1 MFRPSA
7 TDVRTDGN
15 ADARMKEYRFQI
27 ANLKYNRMTP
37 DKTPLTLPE
46 QLAACQQVA
55 QLVRSKLPLAGELTR
70 FANQASSA
78 AKAVRSVDEQLTSG
92 RSLTDALAGEP
103 SRDSRVLA
111 ACIEVGEQSGCLA
124 QTLEAWTEYHLACS
138 RYARTLRGALLY
150 PVLLIIVM
158 LCSIGF
164 VVWRL
169 IPEYQLTYAQFD
181 AQLPTW
187 LNALTTIREQL
198 GWLLVGLVLAAVVPL
213 LWWARRRR
221 SFDRWGQPRERAA
234 RAQSQALATELL
246 QIGVGAGVPLSRLIP
261 YSVQAS
267 GGERAAGEQAL
278 ACLQQQQPIPRLC
291 RETTLLMA
299 SLHGGLISAKETA
312 EHLNEVANFLRQQAD
327 DSAASAARW
336 LPMLVALVVGGLTL
350 LTYVCLIYLPWILLL
365 QKIATPD

>member
-1 MFRPSA
+1 
-7 TDVRTDGN
+7 
-15 ADARMKEYRFQI
+15 
-27 ANLKYNRMTP
+27 MTL

-46 QLAACQQVA
+46 QLEVCQQVA
-55 QLVRSKLPLAGELTR
+55 RLVRSKLPLAGELAR
-70 FANQASSA
+70 SAKHASSSSNA
-78 AKAVRSVDEQLTSG
+78 ARSVDEQLSAG
-92 RSLTDALAGEP
+92 KSLSDALAGEP

-111 ACIEVGEQSGCLA
+111 ACIDVGEQSGCLEK
-124 QTLEAWTEYHLACS
+124 TLEAWTEYHLACS

-150 PVLLIIVM
+150 PMLLIIVM
-158 LCSIGF
+158 LCSLGF
-164 VVWRL
+164 VVWVL
-169 IPEYQLTYAQFD
+169 IPEYQQTYAQFD

-187 LNALTTIREQL
+187 LNALVIIRAQML
-198 GWLLVGLVLAAVVPL
+198 WLMVGLVLAAVVPL

-246 QIGVGAGVPLSRLIP
+246 QIGVVVGMPLSRLIP

-267 GGERAAGEQAL
+267 GGQHVSGEQAL
-278 ACLQQQQPIPRLC
+278 ASLQQQQPVQQLS

-299 SLHGGLISAKETA
+299 SLHGGLISATEAA
-312 EHLNEVANFLRQQAD
+312 EHLGEVAGFLRQQAD

-365 QKIATPD
+365 QKIATHD

>member
-1 MFRPSA
+1 M
-7 TDVRTDGN
+7 
-15 ADARMKEYRFQI
+15 
-27 ANLKYNRMTP
+27 
-37 DKTPLTLPE
+37 TLPE
-46 QLAACQQVA
+46 KLAVCQQVA
-55 QLVRSKLPLAGELTR
+55 RLVRSKLPLAGELAR
-70 FANQASSA
+70 SAKHASSA
-78 AKAVRSVDEQLTSG
+78 AKAARSVDEQLMAG
-92 RSLTDALAGEP
+92 KSLSDALAGEP
-103 SRDSRVLA
+103 TRDSRVLA
-111 ACIEVGEQSGCLA
+111 ACIEVGEQSGSLEK
-124 QTLEAWTEYHLACS
+124 TLEVWTEYHLACS

-158 LCSIGF
+158 LCSLGF
-164 VVWRL
+164 VVWVL
-169 IPEYQLTYAQFD
+169 IPEYQQTYAQFD
-181 AQLPTW
+181 AQLPSW
-187 LNALTTIREQL
+187 LSALVSIRAQMR
-198 GWLLVGLVLAAVVPL
+198 WLMVGLVLAAVVPL

-267 GGERAAGEQAL
+267 GGQRSSGEQAL
-278 ACLQQQQPIPRLC
+278 AGLRRQQPIPQLC

-312 EHLNEVANFLRQQAD
+312 EHLKEVASFLRQQAD

-336 LPMLVALVVGGLTL
+336 LPMFVALVVGGLTL

-365 QKIATPD
+365 QRIATPD